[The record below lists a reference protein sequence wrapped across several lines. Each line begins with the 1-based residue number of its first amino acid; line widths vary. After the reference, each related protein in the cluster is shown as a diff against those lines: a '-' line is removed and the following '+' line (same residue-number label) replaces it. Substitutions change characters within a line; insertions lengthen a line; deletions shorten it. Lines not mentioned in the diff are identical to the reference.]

1 MQKLVNILLKIAYVH
16 TSVFNCLTEVFCGL
30 EFCGLCS
37 KNALLHCC
45 NFQEE
50 ALLCLAQIL
59 LCLQLCS

>member
-37 KNALLHCC
+37 KNALFCIAAISRKKLYY
-45 NFQEE
+45 
-50 ALLCLAQIL
+50 A
-59 LCLQLCS
+59 